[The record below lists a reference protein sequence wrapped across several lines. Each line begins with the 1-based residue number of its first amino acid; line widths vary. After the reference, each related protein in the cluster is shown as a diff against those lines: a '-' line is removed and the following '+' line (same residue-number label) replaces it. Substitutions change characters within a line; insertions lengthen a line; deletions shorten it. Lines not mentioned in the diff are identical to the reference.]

1 MKQSLNEEFYRM
13 QKLAGI
19 INESQ
24 LNEKNTNFEFILD
37 PETETITIKGFGE
50 EYDGT
55 YNPDDLSED
64 VLFIHYFEDGEYHEE
79 GDMPQLFNY
88 LGQYGGETFI
98 DDEEATLNI
107 SPNQLQNIKN

>member
-1 MKQSLNEEFYRM
+1 MKQPLNEEFRRM
-13 QKLAGI
+13 QKLAGL

-24 LNEKNTNFEFILD
+24 LNEENNNFKFTLD
-37 PETETITIKGFGE
+37 PDTETATINGFGE
-50 EYDGT
+50 EYEGT
-55 YNPDDLSED
+55 YDPNNLSD
-64 VLFIHYFEDGEYHEE
+64 NVLFIHHFEDGEYHEE